1 MVDLSSVGR
10 EILALAELQRQME
23 SQAQYWANK
32 ERLATDQRI
41 KWEAAKR
48 EIDAKISNYIKEAKY
63 ANQRY
68 Y

>member
-1 MVDLSSVGR
+1 MVDLSSVGQ

-23 SQAQYWANK
+23 AQAEYWANK
-32 ERLATDQRI
+32 ERLAADQRI
-41 KWEAAKR
+41 KWESAKR
-48 EIDAKISNYIKEAKY
+48 AVDAKIRNYLKEAKY